1 MSPFLPFFLYRGSP
15 KPKVEKKEKCQ
26 FLLYVGR
33 CKGKTDICQF
43 FSFFS
48 MNLSLMCMINQK
60 DSNGKNGR
68 RCHSPSPCAVDSIS
82 PSAVGARG
90 QVQVEL
96 DPVAPFLASVV
107 RGHGK

>member
-1 MSPFLPFFLYRGSP
+1 
-15 KPKVEKKEKCQ
+15 
-26 FLLYVGR
+26 
-33 CKGKTDICQF
+33 
-43 FSFFS
+43 
-48 MNLSLMCMINQK
+48 MCMINQK
-60 DSNGKNGR
+60 DSDGKNGR

-96 DPVAPFLASVV
+96 DPAAPFLASVV